1 MGVLNCIRDNILRFC
16 TPGWR
21 EG

>member
-1 MGVLNCIRDNILRFC
+1 MGVLNCTWDHMLRFW